1 MKFING
7 FILII
12 FENIKIFCCG
22 GFVCCCNKN
31 NFKDNEFCF
40 LAGHLDKEK
49 VITFMNNTT
58 KLIGKIKD
66 ISGKEFT
73 KIDNLVNSKSR
84 NKLTNKTEVIAIK
97 NFVAF
102 CEILFLLS
110 RSYHLINFLNNKIET
125 NNTIDTNK
133 KNEYKS
139 KRAEYLDFLDEK
151 ISKTLTK
158 KISKKEKTTNV
169 NDLMI
174 EVSKKCSE
182 CFSKILFAYV
192 YNIPENRINEYNKS
206 DDEYLDCLVSY
217 IPEGNKLIF

>member
-22 GFVCCCNKN
+22 CVMCCCNKN

-49 VITFMNNTT
+49 VLVFMNNTT
-58 KLIGKIKD
+58 KLINKIKD

-110 RSYHLINFLNNKIET
+110 RSYHLIEFLNN
-125 NNTIDTNK
+125 TIGS
-133 KNEYKS
+133 NEKSEYES
-139 KRAEYLDFLDEK
+139 KRAEYLNFLDEA

-169 NDLMI
+169 NDLMR

-182 CFSKILFAYV
+182 CFSKILFVYV
-192 YNIPENRINEYNKS
+192 YNIPESKIKEYNKS

-217 IPEGNKLIF
+217 IPIGNKLTF